1 MQSIYMKYAYL
12 FFFTLVLCL
21 RAVAQESPSSTIQLC
36 DQIADDQLKI
46 TCEQFHQALVEKKLL
61 KPAGASAYELYTKLE
76 RADPLPGL
84 VLSLRIKLTAA
95 LQQEVSQALEVA
107 SRLPM
112 DQTTLALIYERDFA
126 DFQVYLDKL
135 TALPGRE
142 GDQPKDLK
150 WQQMYFSGLE
160 LRDKARRVES
170 RDSSLLIPAVK
181 TFLSALELSPEQ
193 ALIHQEIGEVL
204 LDAKSYN
211 QSKTF
216 LMQANAAAPDWARP
230 VIGLSQ
236 FLSALNE
243 EESALAM
250 AERAVSA
257 QTDFAQSYL
266 NAARLF
272 AHFERPEK
280 SMEYYRLAI
289 DKLMADI
296 VSGPE
301 AFKWLSAYRLAELFM
316 QFELYEEAEKLLREV
331 IAKREAPGAY
341 LLLGEI
347 YESSNRTLAA
357 DSVYRRTIA
366 LWPDHIGAY
375 LRGGLLYQNIGRY
388 ALAEPFFEKAYSLN
402 PKHREA
408 CFNLGA
414 LRHLYNQSGEAEL
427 LYRQA
432 LAYPQGFQQVHNKVD
447 ETLKKMD
454 EDRGATYRKLLSA
467 MEDPET
473 FFQSNFAFAGPPVSA
488 SEDFIYANLGDL
500 YFAQGRTDEA
510 IDMYRNALL
519 LNPGLPEVYKS
530 LIQCYYDKEAFQQA
544 LTYIQLYT
552 TYVPYTR
559 DTKEDWKVMGKTTRE
574 LLQKGAERLSDEELN
589 VYFFFM
595 DNFWPYLYEHNRET
609 KEMNLER
616 TILLRQQRPILQAI
630 RKTRLEDY
638 LR

>member
-1 MQSIYMKYAYL
+1 MKYAYL
-12 FFFTLVLCL
+12 FFFTLVLSVGT
-21 RAVAQESPSSTIQLC
+21 VAQESSSATVQLC

-46 TCEQFHQALVEKKLL
+46 TCEQFHQALLEKKLL
-61 KPAGASAYELYTKLE
+61 KPAGASAYDLYVKLE

-95 LQQEVSQALEVA
+95 FQQEVNQALELA
-107 SRLPM
+107 SRLPL
-112 DQTTLALIYERDFA
+112 DQTILRLTYDRDFA
-126 DFQVYLDKL
+126 DYQAYLDKL
-135 TALPGRE
+135 LTLPGRE
-142 GDQPKDLK
+142 EGEPKDLR
-150 WQQMYFSGLE
+150 WQQLYFSGLE
-160 LRDKARRVES
+160 LRDMARRVES
-170 RDSSLLIPAVK
+170 RDSSLLTPAVRML
-181 TFLSALELSPEQ
+181 LSGLELSPEQ

-211 QSKTF
+211 QSRSF
-216 LMQANAAAPDWARP
+216 LIQANAAVPDWARP
-230 VIGLSQ
+230 IIGLSQ

-250 AERAVSA
+250 AERAVST

-272 AHFERPEK
+272 ARFERSEK
-280 SMEYYRLAI
+280 SMDYYRRAI
-289 DKLMADI
+289 DKLMTDI

-301 AFKWLSAYRLAELFM
+301 AFKWFSAYRLSELFM
-316 QFELYEEAEKLLREV
+316 QFELYEEAEKLLKEV
-331 IAKREAPGAY
+331 IAKRETPGAY

-357 DSVYRRTIA
+357 DSIYRRAIA

-388 ALAEPFFEKAYSLN
+388 ALAEPFFEKAYTLN
-402 PKHREA
+402 PQHRQA

-414 LRHLYNQSGEAEL
+414 LRHLYNQPGEAEL

-432 LAYPQGFQQVHNKVD
+432 LAYPQGFRQVYNKVD
-447 ETLKKMD
+447 ELLKKRD
-454 EDRGATYRKLLSA
+454 EDRGGAYMKMLSA
-467 MEDPET
+467 MEDPKT
-473 FFQSNFAFAGPPVSA
+473 FFQSNFVFAGPLVSA

-500 YFAQGRTDEA
+500 YFAQGRIDEA
-510 IDMYRNALL
+510 IEMYRNALL

-530 LIQCYYDKEAFQQA
+530 LIQCYYNKKAFQEA

-559 DTKEDWKVMGKTTRE
+559 ETKEDWKVMGKTTRE
-574 LLQKGAERLSDEELN
+574 LLQKGAERLSEEELN

-595 DNFWPYLYEHNRET
+595 DNFWPYLYENNRET
-609 KEMNLER
+609 KELNLER

-630 RKTRLEDY
+630 RRTRLEDY

>member
-1 MQSIYMKYAYL
+1 MKYAYL
-12 FFFTLVLCL
+12 FFFTLFLSVET
-21 RAVAQESPSSTIQLC
+21 VAQEAPSATIQLC

-46 TCEQFHQALVEKKLL
+46 TCEQFHQALLEQKLL
-61 KPAGASAYELYTKLE
+61 EPAGASAYDLYTKLE
-76 RADPLPGL
+76 RADPAPGL

-95 LQQEVSQALEVA
+95 LRQEVNQVLELA

-112 DQTTLALIYERDFA
+112 DQTTLGLIYDRDFTDYQA
-126 DFQVYLDKL
+126 YIDKL
-135 TALPGRE
+135 LTLPGRE
-142 GDQPKDLK
+142 GDEPNDLR
-150 WQQMYFSGLE
+150 WQQLYFSGLE

-170 RDSSLLIPAVK
+170 RDTSLLIPAVK
-181 TFLSALELSPEQ
+181 NFLSALEVSPEQ
-193 ALIHQEIGEVL
+193 ALLYQEIGEVL
-204 LDAKSYN
+204 LDAKSYS
-211 QSKTF
+211 QSRSF
-216 LMQANAAAPDWARP
+216 LIQANAAAPDWARP

-236 FLSALNE
+236 YLSALDE

-257 QTDFAQSYL
+257 QTDFAESYL

-272 AHFERPEK
+272 AHYDRPEK

-289 DKLMADI
+289 DRLMTDI

-301 AFKWLSAYRLAELFM
+301 AFKWFSAYRLSELLM
-316 QFELYEEAEKLLREV
+316 QFELYEEAEKLLKQV
-331 IAKREAPGAY
+331 IAKRAAPGAY

-357 DSVYRRTIA
+357 DSLYRRAIA
-366 LWPDHIGAY
+366 LWPDYIGAY
-375 LRGGLLYQNIGRY
+375 LRGGLLYQDIGRY
-388 ALAEPFFEKAYSLN
+388 ALAEPFFEKAYTLN
-402 PKHREA
+402 PQHRQT

-414 LRHLYNQSGEAEL
+414 LRHLYNQPGEAEL

-432 LAYPQGFQQVHNKVD
+432 LAYPQGFPLVHEKAE
-447 ETLKKMD
+447 ETLKNMNN
-454 EDRGATYRKLLSA
+454 DRGGVRMKLLAA
-467 MEDPET
+467 MEDPEA

-488 SEDFIYANLGDL
+488 NEDFIYANLGDL
-500 YFAQGRTDEA
+500 YFVQGRTDEA
-510 IDMYRNALL
+510 IEMYRNALL

-530 LIQCYYDKEAFQQA
+530 LIQCYYDKEAYQKA

-559 DTKEDWKVMGKTTRE
+559 ETKEDWKVMGKTSRE
-574 LLQKGAERLSDEELN
+574 LLQKGANRLSDEELS

-609 KEMNLER
+609 KTPDIER
-616 TILLRQQRPILQAI
+616 TILLRQQRPILQSI
-630 RKTRLEDY
+630 RKAKLEDY